1 MDFLADFQSNSS
13 LVRTRM
19 DDGLRDSGKIFL
31 ALTPVLFLLK
41 VPLKMIFLLKMDF
54 LADFQSKFS
63 VVRTRMDS
71 GLRLSGKIF
80 LALTPVSTGR
90 DLILKIFQ
98 IMTQTYSVH

>member
-1 MDFLADFQSNSS
+1 MKFSLKMKFEADFQ
-13 LVRTRM
+13 LDFFTVR
-19 DDGLRDSGKIFL
+19 
-31 ALTPVLFLLK
+31 A
-41 VPLKMIFLLKMDF
+41 
-54 LADFQSKFS
+54 
-63 VVRTRMDS
+63 RMDS

>member
-1 MDFLADFQSNSS
+1 
-13 LVRTRM
+13 
-19 DDGLRDSGKIFL
+19 
-31 ALTPVLFLLK
+31 
-41 VPLKMIFLLKMDF
+41 MDF

-98 IMTQTYSVH
+98 EWFLLLFRNFKTPVSTGRDLILKIFQIMTQTYSVH